1 MKQKYLLKNKNK
13 YKPVLYL
20 AVFIIFSVL
29 LFNNLY
35 LLEPFFSR
43 GMGVSGFISWHV
55 FFEFISILISFCIF
69 ILPYYT
75 YRQSRNLRS
84 IFIANIFL
92 IMAILDTFHTLSYK
106 GMPYFLIENSDA
118 NRATT
123 LWIIARLVG
132 AVGIALGSLI
142 RSGKRSRINRNV
154 FLAVSVAFSLC
165 VLVIVTYFP
174 DALPAMYIEGMGI
187 TFTKI
192 ILEYIVIG
200 FLCFAGVMFL
210 KQYFQY
216 GGKSDILFA
225 LAIAVSVFSELAFVS
240 YDSVYDIYNY
250 IGHVYKFIA
259 YFIVFRVA
267 FIDNIEKPYLA
278 LYNARNKLRKYSGNL
293 NRLVSERTQELQNA
307 NHELNLLNQKLLDD
321 LEYARDI
328 QNAIL
333 PRKLPSCEQVKFYA
347 KYYPAERVSGDF
359 YNIFRLDDHR
369 IGMYIGDVSGHGVPA
384 AMLTVFLNQSI
395 KTTKELDKSA
405 VEVIKPSRVLSN
417 LYELYNK
424 VSFRDEAYILIL
436 YGIYDI
442 RTKEFLYSSA
452 GMNAQPLLLKKNK
465 EISEIDTTGLPLC
478 NLMDIIQA
486 EYTDKILQLES
497 GDRLFFYTDGLVE
510 LRNKETGDSFTLH
523 DLKRYLVCKSENL
536 YEELDRKIVAVTE
549 GGALKDDVTF
559 FLMQIS

>member
-1 MKQKYLLKNKNK
+1 
-13 YKPVLYL
+13 
-20 AVFIIFSVL
+20 
-29 LFNNLY
+29 
-35 LLEPFFSR
+35 
-43 GMGVSGFISWHV
+43 
-55 FFEFISILISFCIF
+55 
-69 ILPYYT
+69 
-75 YRQSRNLRS
+75 
-84 IFIANIFL
+84 
-92 IMAILDTFHTLSYK
+92 MAILDTFHTLSYK

-250 IGHVYKFIA
+250 VGHVYKFVA

-278 LYNARNKLRKYSGNL
+278 LFNARDKLKKYSGNL
-293 NRLVSERTQELQNA
+293 NRLVAERTQELQSA
-307 NHELNLLNQKLLDD
+307 NRELNLLNQKLLDD

-333 PRKLPSCEQVKFYA
+333 PREFPNSEQVQFDA

-359 YNIFRLDDHR
+359 YNIFRLDEHK
-369 IGMYIGDVSGHGVPA
+369 IGLYIGDVSGHGVPA

-395 KTTKELDKSA
+395 KTSKELDDTSL
-405 VEVIKPSRVLSN
+405 EILKPSRVLQK

-424 VSFRDEAYILIL
+424 VNFRDEAYILIF

-442 RTKEFLYSSA
+442 KTKEFLYSSA
-452 GMNAQPLLLKKNK
+452 GMNTQPLLIKKNNK
-465 EISEIDTTGLPLC
+465 ISEIESRGLPLC
-478 NLMDIIQA
+478 NLMDLIKA
-486 EYTDKILQLES
+486 EYTDTTLQLES
-497 GDRLFFYTDGLVE
+497 GDRLFFYTDGIVE
-510 LRNKETGDSFTLH
+510 LRNKETGRSFTLR
-523 DLKRYLVCKSENL
+523 DLKQHLTRNDEELF
-536 YEELDRKIVAVTE
+536 EELDRSIGLVTE
-549 GGALKDDVTF
+549 GSALRDDITF
-559 FLMQIS
+559 FMMKIT